1 MLDKETAQ
9 NLSRELKIDLFT
21 IYREYLQLL
30 FLKYFYLLKG
40 GESVYFKGG
49 TALRFLFNSFR
60 FSEDLDFSSILKK
73 QDLKNLIA
81 KTLQSLNREL
91 PNLTFK
97 EGKTFKDSLSGKIY
111 QVLPEFKFSLTIR
124 LDFSMRE
131 KTYHPETSLIE
142 TNFPV
147 GPYPQVIHLKAEEI
161 MAEKVRAVLAR
172 TKGRDIFD
180 LWFLLSK
187 KILVDW
193 DLVNDKMKIYNE
205 SSNLKRLINSIE
217 KASQKEIEFDLRKF
231 LPTSHRNILPKIK
244 DLTLEKLQGLQSNLS
259 SS

>member
-1 MLDKETAQ
+1 MLDKETAH

-30 FLKYFYLLKG
+30 FLKYFYFQKG
-40 GESVYFKGG
+40 VESTCFKGG
-49 TALRFLFNSFR
+49 TALRFLFGSFR
-60 FSEDLDFSSILKK
+60 FSEDLDFSSLLRK
-73 QDLKNLIA
+73 QSLRDLVA
-81 KTLQSLNREL
+81 KTLQSLTREL

-97 EGKTFKDSLSGKIY
+97 EGRPFKDSLSGKIY

-131 KTYHPETSLIE
+131 KPYHPENSLIE

-147 GPYPQVIHLKAEEI
+147 GPYPQVTHLKAEEI
-161 MAEKVRAVLAR
+161 MAEKVRAIFKR

-187 KILVDW
+187 KIPVDW

-205 SSNLKRLINSIE
+205 SADLRRLVRSIE
-217 KASQKEIEFDLRKF
+217 KVNQAEIEFDLRKF
-231 LPTSHRNILPKIK
+231 LPTSHRNMLPKIK
-244 DLTLEKLQGLQSNLS
+244 DLTLEKLKGL
-259 SS
+259 